1 MQNPGRKTGK
11 ETPMWTVV
19 CRCDEVFL
27 ALDGAIRLQVCPDI
41 AVDHHDW
48 FNDNHKLAVKIAD
61 TLNDTT
67 K

>member
-1 MQNPGRKTGK
+1 
-11 ETPMWTVV
+11 MWTVV

-27 ALDGAIRLQVCPDI
+27 VLDGAIRLQVCPDI
-41 AVDHHDW
+41 GVDHHDW
-48 FNDNHKLAVKIAD
+48 FNDNHKLAAKIAD